1 MLDLSPR
8 QLAILRAVLARHV
21 PGREVRAFGSRVTG
35 RAWRYSDLDLVV
47 MGDEPL
53 PAPVRANLV
62 ADLEDSDLP
71 FRVDLI
77 EARDLPT
84 SWAAGFEDRSESI
97 FQPAEAAEP

>member
-8 QLAILRAVLARHV
+8 QMTILRAILARHV

-53 PAPVRANLV
+53 ADLVRASLV
-62 ADLEDSDLP
+62 ADLEESDLP
-71 FRVDLI
+71 FHVDLI
-77 EARDLPT
+77 EARDLPAA
-84 SWAAGFEDRSESI
+84 WAAGFDDRSEPI
-97 FQPAEAAEP
+97 FPSVEVTEP

>member
-8 QLAILRAVLARHV
+8 QIDILRAVLARHV
-21 PGREVRAFGSRVTG
+21 PGREVRAFGSRVSG

-53 PAPVRANLV
+53 ADLVRANLV
-62 ADLEDSDLP
+62 ADLEESELP

-77 EARDLPT
+77 EARDLP
-84 SWAAGFEDRSESI
+84 AAWVEGFDARSEPI
-97 FQPAEAAEP
+97 YQPAEAES

>member
-8 QLAILRAVLARHV
+8 QLAIIRALLASHLT
-21 PGREVRAFGSRVTG
+21 GREVRAFGSRVSG

-53 PAPVRANLV
+53 PDLVRANLV
-62 ADLEDSDLP
+62 ADLEESDLP

-77 EARDLPT
+77 EARDLPAA
-84 SWAAGFEDRSESI
+84 WAAGLDARSEPI
-97 FQPAEAAEP
+97 FPPVGMAEP